1 MFSHNPVAVWYDAVC
16 HMHTTAQSASC
27 CSCVG
32 PTVHESTLASILSND
47 DVSKQ
52 LRLLGSVAI
61 RHVTKMCF
69 PTTQLLFGMMQ
80 CVTCTQLHSQHH
92 VVVVWGRLYMK
103 AL

>member
-1 MFSHNPVAVWYDAVC
+1 MPRICAIELARFGNSI
-16 HMHTTAQSASC
+16 TA
-27 CSCVG
+27 
-32 PTVHESTLASILSND
+32 
-47 DVSKQ
+47 SKQ

-61 RHVTKMCF
+61 RHVTRMCF